1 MTLNTWGQYFILIH
15 PRKLYK
21 EVILLTPL
29 VFTQLLPNQKMLWYR
44 CAQHPK
50 IPLFWLLLTSKWE
63 LCYIPKA
70 MNRTEI
76 YFLFANIL
84 ISLPFVFNEVRVSLC
99 LLLFVLVAKKK
110 FVCLET
116 YYECCWIRIISS
128 FSAINRIIFWN
139 LQRNFR
145 WMLRVNK

>member
-1 MTLNTWGQYFILIH
+1 MGLTQVKTNWGFVLDTWSWH
-15 PRKLYK
+15 
-21 EVILLTPL
+21 
-29 VFTQLLPNQKMLWYR
+29 R

-63 LCYIPKA
+63 LCYIPTA

-145 WMLRVNK
+145 WMLRMNK